1 MPFPRVLANG
11 RVNEVLL
18 RFAGHAAF
26 ADLEHVGRKSGAV
39 RHTPVRAFR
48 RQDKVVIGI
57 NFGRQSDWV
66 KNVQAAG
73 GCRMRL
79 AGERLELGEPR
90 IIPVAEGIRSMPRLF
105 GFALRRVVHTAECVE
120 LSVISS
126 RPVKRDTLR
135 PSDRA
140 GVRS

>member
-11 RVNEVLL
+11 RVNKVLL

-48 RQDKVVIGI
+48 RQDRVVIGI
-57 NFGRQSDWV
+57 NFGRQSDWL

-90 IIPVAEGIRSMPRLF
+90 VIPVAPTRLRIGPRGQAQDEAEFAAAQFEVVTSAWSPATRTPTPGPRS
-105 GFALRRVVHTAECVE
+105 A
-120 LSVISS
+120 
-126 RPVKRDTLR
+126 
-135 PSDRA
+135 
-140 GVRS
+140 RSAR